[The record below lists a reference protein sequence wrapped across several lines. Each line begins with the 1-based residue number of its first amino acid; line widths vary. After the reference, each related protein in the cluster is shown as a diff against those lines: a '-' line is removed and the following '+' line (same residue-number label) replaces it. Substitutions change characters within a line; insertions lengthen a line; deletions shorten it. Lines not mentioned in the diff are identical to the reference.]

1 MIETNII
8 LKRLD
13 PTEGYVLTNGREYFP
28 DGLYLA
34 KNDSAENWHEI
45 TDAEYAE
52 VLAEQEKAEELAAAE
67 QE

>member
-28 DGLYLA
+28 DGFYLG
-34 KNDSAENWHEI
+34 KNDSKENWHEI
-45 TDAEYAE
+45 TEEEYAAI
-52 VLAEQEKAEELAAAE
+52 LAEQEKEMEEARDV
-67 QE
+67 